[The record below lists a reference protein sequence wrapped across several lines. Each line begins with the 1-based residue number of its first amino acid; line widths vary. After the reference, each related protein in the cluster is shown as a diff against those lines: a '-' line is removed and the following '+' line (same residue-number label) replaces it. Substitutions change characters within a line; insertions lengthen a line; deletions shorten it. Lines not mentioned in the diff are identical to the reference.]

1 MNNLSPAGMRNMA
14 KCPDCGSLAK
24 QELYSVSYAVH
35 RPFIYDN
42 NGFLISDG
50 SPNGYTVYRCRN
62 CGKEYQ
68 HVE

>member
-14 KCPDCGSLAK
+14 KCPDCGSLSK